1 MAPTEVY
8 DDEEPRRRG
17 RKPVLGPTQRKHE
30 KTKRNKAQQR
40 PSSEPPIIL
49 PIQGSELPPEE
60 VPPQGG
66 PRGGPFSAKQ
76 VPTAKSKASKR
87 GKSLEAQSSV
97 PNKRTTQKMAELL
110 NVYHNMPAAAQA
122 MFRSQIPLV
131 SASGRPR
138 KGRKKKGEGLEPILE
153 HHDIKDD
160 PYYMKPPLPTHVK

>member
-8 DDEEPRRRG
+8 DEEPRRRG
-17 RKPVLGPTQRKHE
+17 KPVIGPTQRKWP

-66 PRGGPFSAKQ
+66 PRGGPFSVKP
-76 VPTAKSKASKR
+76 VPTTKSKASKR

-97 PNKRTTQKMAELL
+97 PIKRTTQKMAELL
-110 NVYHNMPAAAQA
+110 NVYHDTPAATQA

-160 PYYMKPPLPTHVK
+160 PNYMKPPLPTHIK